1 MFLFI
6 SLSRVVCK
14 ILLVST
20 FWWIIWFPVIIL
32 LQSQQLILLSPKLLR
47 KYSNAHSTCT
57 CATAC
62 CKMGVPS
69 CHSIALVLIQN
80 NGLVGFLLDFSLN
93 HFYRSKTCAFTLS
106 LILYFA
112 VVSRGENDT
121 TVHFTMI
128 SALRCG
134 IFFWFYT
141 DFGVFLFSA
150 SSFCSLKVWCNN
162 SLFT

>member
-1 MFLFI
+1 M
-6 SLSRVVCK
+6 
-14 ILLVST
+14 ST

-32 LQSQQLILLSPKLLR
+32 LQSQQIILLSPKLLC
-47 KYSNAHSTCT
+47 HTTCT
-57 CATAC
+57 HPTAC
-62 CKMGVPS
+62 CKMGVPI
-69 CHSIALVLIQN
+69 CHSIALGLIKN
-80 NGLVGFLLDFSLN
+80 NGLVSFSLDFSLN
-93 HFYRSKTCAFTLS
+93 HFYRSKTYAFTLS
-106 LILYFA
+106 LILYFE

-134 IFFWFYT
+134 IFSVLYRFWCIP
-141 DFGVFLFSA
+141 FSA